1 MTTIRLTPKQTTVRE
16 TEAMSDEE
24 RNKLRTA
31 LFMCA
36 AHCQGGHS
44 NAGDAAAEA
53 LGVPFP
59 IRMRDLRAQALK
71 EGMSPDDLWPWWRER
86 NEP

>member
-1 MTTIRLTPKQTTVRE
+1 
-16 TEAMSDEE
+16 MSDEE

-71 EGMSPDDLWPWWRER
+71 EGISPDDLWPWWRER